1 MTEDLRARIADAIAY
16 HPSNRGAS
24 LEQRERVAGVLADAV
39 MAVVEAERRESDERA
54 WAAEA
59 TLAAVRE
66 YVETSDDD
74 GIHTRETVLRL
85 LAGKTEAEAMA
96 ERYDQMVNAPL
107 APATVEALNRRL
119 ASGEYAQR
127 KVRGTV
133 RPAGKEPAEM
143 VIPPD
148 ELAALCDYDE
158 TERP

>member
-1 MTEDLRARIADAIAY
+1 
-16 HPSNRGAS
+16 
-24 LEQRERVAGVLADAV
+24 
-39 MAVVEAERRESDERA
+39 
-54 WAAEA
+54 
-59 TLAAVRE
+59 
-66 YVETSDDD
+66 
-74 GIHTRETVLRL
+74 
-85 LAGKTEAEAMA
+85 MA
-96 ERYDQMVNAPL
+96 EDFDQVAARYERMVNAPL

-127 KVRGTV
+127 KV